1 VREQDDLWGDAGTP
15 TNGRELVG
23 RLWESG
29 RKAASEKHQVVA
41 AVRRAKANR
50 TRDELRSDFEA
61 ELARRGM
68 RQDPVWV
75 ERELDELHQSP
86 SSRLRLNAR
95 NLLLVGSTLGRMA
108 RDRGFPEP
116 PDWMQP
122 PWEASYHGPPR
133 RGDKVPA
140 LIDPAATERLD
151 RAISAAPG
159 HIGNIA
165 AQVPVWFD
173 REGLEGKG
181 VGVYLGAIRVGE
193 LDSSRAE
200 MFAPVM
206 NAAERRGAKPRG
218 MAQLS
223 RAKHFTP
230 PYLLVVEMP

>member
-1 VREQDDLWGDAGTP
+1 VREEDDLWGDAGPP
-15 TNGRELVG
+15 TNGREFVG
-23 RLWESG
+23 RLWEIG
-29 RKAASEKHQVVA
+29 RKGVDEKRQVVA
-41 AVRRAKANR
+41 AVSRAKGNR

-68 RQDPVWV
+68 RQDPVWI
-75 ERELDELHQSP
+75 ERKLDEFHHSP

-116 PDWMQP
+116 PDWMKP
-122 PWEASYHGPPR
+122 PEEASYHGPPR
-133 RGDKVPA
+133 RGDKMPA
-140 LIDPAATERLD
+140 LIDPTAIERLD
-151 RAISAAPG
+151 RAIAAAPG
-159 HIGNIA
+159 HVGNVA

-181 VGVYLGAIRVGE
+181 VGVYLGATRVGE
-193 LDSSRAE
+193 LDSSSAE
-200 MFAPVM
+200 MFASVM
-206 NAAERRGAKPRG
+206 NAAEQCGTKPRG

-223 RAKHFTP
+223 RAEHFTP